1 MDFHPHRHR
10 LHWALVEERLALAK
24 RRKLLQS
31 KVVVGLADSAE
42 AQATAAAQLL
52 NQLNQ
57 LNLDPLPKPLLRKRS
72 HPKIPWSRL
81 W

>member
-1 MDFHPHRHR
+1 M
-10 LHWALVEERLALAK
+10 EERLALAK

-52 NQLNQ
+52 NQLN
-57 LNLDPLPKPLLRKRS
+57 LDPLPKPLLRKRS